1 LHILPALAEYIVVP
15 PAVVEELS
23 VGEAAG
29 VNLPDITEFEW
40 AIVRSPVSEPAL
52 PLIADLGTGETEV
65 LMLGWESRDAVVIL
79 DDALAR
85 RAAVLKLAGEGM

>member
-1 LHILPALAEYIVVP
+1 MREVICDTSPIQYLYQLGILHILPALAERVVVP

-40 AIVRSPVSEPAL
+40 AIVRSPISEPAL
-52 PLIADLGTGETEV
+52 PLRV
-65 LMLGWESRDAVVIL
+65 R
-79 DDALAR
+79 
-85 RAAVLKLAGEGM
+85 LAGGGSTKTP